1 MKSKEAVILA
11 GGLGTR
17 LKSEVPDLPKCMAP
31 VAGRPFIDHLI
42 QYFLHNGIDN
52 FVFALGY
59 KSESIINHLND
70 NWKDL
75 KFKYT
80 IEKEPLGTGGAI
92 LLASSAI
99 SGDDFFVLNGDTMFS
114 IDTDQLLHVHQLN
127 QAFITMALKPMKH
140 FDRYGTVDITEDQ
153 KITGF
158 SEKSFCEEGLINGG
172 IYLVNKSKLLSL
184 PLLERFSFEKDVLE
198 IQTAQ
203 GTVYGVIFDSYF
215 IDIGIPE
222 DFRKANSDFMRR
234 NL

>member
-1 MKSKEAVILA
+1 
-11 GGLGTR
+11 
-17 LKSEVPDLPKCMAP
+17 
-31 VAGRPFIDHLI
+31 
-42 QYFLHNGIDN
+42 
-52 FVFALGY
+52 
-59 KSESIINHLND
+59 
-70 NWKDL
+70 
-75 KFKYT
+75 
-80 IEKEPLGTGGAI
+80 
-92 LLASSAI
+92 
-99 SGDDFFVLNGDTMFS
+99 
-114 IDTDQLLHVHQLN
+114 
-127 QAFITMALKPMKH
+127 MALKPMKH

-184 PLLERFSFEKDVLE
+184 PLSERFSFEKDVLE